1 MLPHKLFVRKGF
13 DVQIDVPISFTDA
26 ALGCTI
32 EVPTLYGKKEL
43 KVPECT
49 QSGTILTIKNY
60 GIKKLKVATKGDMF
74 VRIVVEVPKSLNKE
88 QKELLKKFDAA
99 SDPKKQYPIKKPTKR
114 NFHKQEYKGRSL

>member
-1 MLPHKLFVRKGF
+1 M
-13 DVQIDVPISFTDA
+13 
-26 ALGCTI
+26 
-32 EVPTLYGKKEL
+32 
-43 KVPECT
+43 PECT

-114 NFHKQEYKGRSL
+114 NFHKQNTRAEAYKGTPDEI